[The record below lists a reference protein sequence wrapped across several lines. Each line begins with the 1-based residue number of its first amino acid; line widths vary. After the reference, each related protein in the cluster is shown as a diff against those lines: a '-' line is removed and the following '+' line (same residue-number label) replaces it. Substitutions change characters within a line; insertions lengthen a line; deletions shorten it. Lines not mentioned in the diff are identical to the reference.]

1 MYHHNVISLD
11 LAKRI
16 IQISK
21 VSPTGEIFFNKA
33 VSPKKAKEIIA
44 NSKPCIVAM
53 EGCGSFHH
61 WGRFAQT
68 YGHTVRGMPPKKVKP
83 FVGKQKTD
91 ANDTIGI
98 AVAVRQ
104 PNMTFCQV
112 MTIEQQNLQAIQT
125 SRRFLD
131 KSLTQIGNHIH
142 ALLYEYG
149 VKLNTGKK
157 SLRLGMAQYAS
168 PEDETLPTI
177 VKELLVTLQ
186 TQWQETEI
194 QYKAIDKLLQQQVRQ
209 SEPCKRL
216 IELEGVAQ
224 IGAAG
229 LFCSLGDGRG
239 FKNGRHASVYIGS
252 TPKQYSS
259 GGKTIMVG
267 IDKKGGDKKLRSILY
282 LGALSYISS
291 LPSEPKTEKQ
301 RWLINLVR
309 RAGVKR
315 ACIALVNKTI
325 RTAWALLRSGES
337 YTAVPLKSEA
347 S

>member
-68 YGHTVRGMPPKKVKP
+68 YGHIVRGMPPKKVKP

-186 TQWQETEI
+186 TQWQETEL
-194 QYKAIDKLLQQQVRQ
+194 QYKVIDKLLQQQVTQ

-216 IELEGVAQ
+216 MQLEGVAK

-229 LFCSLGDGRG
+229 LFCSLGDGQG
-239 FKNGRHASVYIGS
+239 FKNGRQASVYIGS
-252 TPKQYSS
+252 TPKQHSS

-267 IDKKGGDKKLRSILY
+267 IDKKGGDKKLRSTLY
-282 LGALSYISS
+282 LGALSYICA

-301 RWLINLVR
+301 RWLINLIR